1 MCVCKKVCIFK
12 RLAVH
17 GRNGFENGAEKK
29 ARIAPEPLIVWDQI
43 MIIMISSEVGTLSAQ
58 ILACIV
64 YCAAAAAA
72 AAGLACVSVFA
83 LKTVE
88 G

>member
-1 MCVCKKVCIFK
+1 
-12 RLAVH
+12 
-17 GRNGFENGAEKK
+17 
-29 ARIAPEPLIVWDQI
+29 

-58 ILACIV
+58 ILPRIV
-64 YCAAAAAA
+64 YCAAAAADAAAAAA